1 MAHQVLKHLKSLY
14 IDESGCIS
22 GIKEYPQQLSIV
34 SRHSIDYNPDDTKAS
49 TVRGARSLFNYL
61 VPMLQ
66 DKRAGE
72 EKEEGGRI
80 VR

>member
-34 SRHSIDYNPDDTKAS
+34 SRHGIDYNPDDMKAS
-49 TVRGARSLFNYL
+49 T
-61 VPMLQ
+61 PP
-66 DKRAGE
+66 KRAIPHPISMGSFSAE
-72 EKEEGGRI
+72 WSHYSAHNYFD
-80 VR
+80 